1 MKKIIMLLALCMMC
15 LFSFV
20 VSAEENKAANPMN
33 WEISMMPKPTEDRSS
48 TLVHCFRK

>member
-20 VSAEENKAANPMN
+20 VNAEENNADNQMN
-33 WEISMMPKPTEDRSS
+33 CEISMKPKHTE
-48 TLVHCFRK
+48 

>member
-20 VSAEENKAANPMN
+20 VNAEENKAANPMN
-33 WEISMMPKPTEDRSS
+33 WAVSYTHLTLPTTSR
-48 TLVHCFRK
+48 V

>member
-20 VSAEENKAANPMN
+20 VNAEENKADNPMN
-33 WEISMMPKPTEDRSS
+33 WEISMMPKPTVLRN
-48 TLVHCFRK
+48 VNAVQCCI